1 MPPTGPAVYIQY
13 SGPNAPRAPGPIAR
27 VLAAVVAAI
36 VLVVGIFL
44 GLVFFVSALIALAV
58 VGTIVSWRVRK
69 NRPRNEPHPG
79 GRTFEG
85 EWREVSG
92 GEGWDERPTDRHSG
106 P

>member
-1 MPPTGPAVYIQY
+1 VYIQY

-36 VLVVGIFL
+36 VLVAGIFL

-69 NRPRNEPHPG
+69 NRPRDEPRRG
-79 GRTFEG
+79 GRTIEG

-92 GEGWDERPTDRHSG
+92 REGWNEERADRRSE